1 MKGNFLNPKWT
12 RGGWNSQQEKTREY
26 REKDKEVKKRCR
38 EDRNKY
44 ILEKTKEAEEAAVSG
59 DSKTLFHIVKELAG
73 KTKMETLP
81 IKKSSGQIT
90 KTHDEQVQRWREHFE
105 GVLNCPEPTVQF
117 EASDMLHESE
127 VLDIGT
133 DAITEDEVR
142 KAMQSLKNGKAAG
155 NDGIKAE
162 MIKCGGDST
171 IAQLTKLC
179 NVIWT
184 TGRIPTTWKDSII
197 IPLPKREI

>member
-73 KTKMETLP
+73 KTKMQILP
-81 IKKSSGQIT
+81 IKKRNRHIT
-90 KTHDEQVQRWREHFE
+90 KMHDEQVQRWREYFE
-105 GVLNCPEPTVQF
+105 GVLNCLEPTVQF
-117 EASDMLHESE
+117 HESK
-127 VLDIGT
+127 VLDIDT

-142 KAMQSLKNGKAAG
+142 KAINVAG
-155 NDGIKAE
+155 NDRIKAE
-162 MIKCGGDST
+162 MI
-171 IAQLTKLC
+171 
-179 NVIWT
+179 
-184 TGRIPTTWKDSII
+184 
-197 IPLPKREI
+197 

>member
-1 MKGNFLNPKWT
+1 
-12 RGGWNSQQEKTREY
+12 
-26 REKDKEVKKRCR
+26 
-38 EDRNKY
+38 
-44 ILEKTKEAEEAAVSG
+44 
-59 DSKTLFHIVKELAG
+59 VKELAG
-73 KTKMETLP
+73 KTKMQTLP
-81 IKKSSGQIT
+81 IKKSNGQIT
-90 KTHDEQVQRWREHFE
+90 KTHDEQVQRWREYFE

-117 EASDMLHESE
+117 EALDMLHESE
-127 VLDIGT
+127 VLDIDT

-162 MIKCGGDST
+162 MIKCGGDTT

>member
-1 MKGNFLNPKWT
+1 MEQ
-12 RGGWNSQQEKTREY
+12 RRIGWNSQQEKTRED
-26 REKDKEVKKRCR
+26 REKDKDVKKRCR

-73 KTKMETLP
+73 KTKMQTLP
-81 IKKSSGQIT
+81 IKMSSGQIT

-127 VLDIGT
+127 VLDIDT
-133 DAITEDEVR
+133 EAITEDEVR
-142 KAMQSLKNGKAAG
+142 KEVKSLKNGKVAG

-162 MIKCGGDST
+162 MIKYGGDAT
-171 IAQLTKLC
+171 IGQLTKLC
-179 NVIWT
+179 KLSGQQEEYQRL
-184 TGRIPTTWKDSII
+184 GRTVGLSSFHYR
-197 IPLPKREI
+197 KREI